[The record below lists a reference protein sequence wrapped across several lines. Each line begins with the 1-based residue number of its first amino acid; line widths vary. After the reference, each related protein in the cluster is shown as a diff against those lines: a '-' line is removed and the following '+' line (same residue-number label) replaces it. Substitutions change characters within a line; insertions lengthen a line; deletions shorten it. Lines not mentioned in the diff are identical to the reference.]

1 MTHIRGTPRHPQ
13 TEGKIKG
20 WHQILKSR
28 ILLEHYNHARAH
40 KNLRNL
46 TPADICFGR
55 GKAILAER
63 ERIKHQTLTSRRLQ
77 RHARAA

>member
-1 MTHIRGTPRHPQ
+1 
-13 TEGKIKG
+13 
-20 WHQILKSR
+20 
-28 ILLEHYNHARAH
+28 LLEHYNHARAH